1 MLRNGAHYQSAD
13 HSDHFAVGCQ
23 HNVSFFLLYRDSKI
37 PDPPQG
43 HKWKEV
49 RHDNRVTWLSSW
61 TENIQGSVKYVMLN
75 AASKLKVRNRG
86 GVVFRPAV

>member
-1 MLRNGAHYQSAD
+1 MVPIIKVLIIQIILWLVVITMY
-13 HSDHFAVGCQ
+13 FC
-23 HNVSFFLLYRDSKI
+23 FLHYRDSKI

-86 GVVFRPAV
+86 VVVFRPAV